1 MEITSVSPPGYRS
14 GDIPLGGERTSLQ
27 TGAWAA
33 GMGHLGSVLHL
44 MHPLAFTA
52 EAADAVSS
60 FPSAL
65 AARFGTLFW
74 FLKANLF
81 FGHFFSSTP

>member
-44 MHPLAFTA
+44 MHRL
-52 EAADAVSS
+52 ADAVSS

-65 AARFGTLFW
+65 AVRFGTLFW